1 MAESEIPRMRWWGWG
16 DPEHPSALPGEAL
29 SFLSDAVGALPRPR
43 PPVALSRVQLA
54 PSALS
59 EATLDRLRAIV
70 GSEHVRADR
79 SERVLHAA
87 GKGYPDL
94 VRMRAGEP
102 LPASTLFRV
111 GTVITATR
119 ARLQISTT
127 RRRTL

>member
-1 MAESEIPRMRWWGWG
+1 MAELEGPRMRWWGWG

-29 SFLSDAVGALPRPR
+29 SFLSEAVGMLPSPR

-70 GSEHVRADR
+70 GSEHVRADHP
-79 SERVLHAA
+79 ERVLHAA

-102 LPASTLFRV
+102 RWGARR
-111 GTVITATR
+111 GR
-119 ARLQISTT
+119 AA
-127 RRRTL
+127 RRR